1 MVTRA
6 LEKYLKI
13 SPKKLRLVASLVS
26 KKKVNDAIYLLLN
39 LNKKGAAMIKGVIES
54 ALNNARRK
62 PEKTFDINEL
72 YISKISVNMGPALRR
87 FRSMSMG
94 RAGEIRKRTSHV
106 LVELDAP
113 RKIPGKNAR
122 VSKKQKKIKK
132 PVKAGK

>member
-106 LVELDAP
+106 LVELVAP